1 MKKIAVFVGELPAT
15 YQTAVTEGIIEEA
28 AARGVQTIVFTNDG
42 VYGQNVFFAYGEKNV
57 INVPFLEDYDGIIIA
72 GDTFGIDGMYE
83 ELTDLIEREAKCPVV
98 CVRQKDERFYNVL
111 VDNCRAMS
119 DMVEHFITHHGFTRI
134 CFMTGKLEMYD
145 AQRRLLGY
153 IDTMQKHG
161 LSVTPDMVY
170 EGDYWRNRG
179 TDAVEWF
186 YKDRNNLPQAIV
198 CANDYMA
205 ISVCKALHEKGI
217 RVPEEVCVSGYDD
230 TEEAKYTIPSISSM
244 HVSGDEM
251 GREAFR
257 ILHNLSEGREQE
269 RNVYLGVTA
278 CYRGSCGCAEPCDVE
293 AGKILLAQKE
303 NIQRVLYHSS
313 SMNIAFEN
321 EDTFRNLM
329 GVGNAYIRGFYYNAI
344 FLCFCDESGK
354 EFTSSD
360 IKQEYTENM
369 HLRAI
374 FRQGGECE
382 LCDEA
387 FQRRDIL
394 PEKYMADGAP
404 VYIFPFHEKNHCLG
418 YVAFKTDDID
428 RIKHIFSLWIQGL
441 ANSIGRQRMYEA
453 SKALQEL
460 RKNYN
465 RDALTGIG
473 NRREIE
479 RYMNQCYERMNKSG
493 EVFCVVSIDMDG
505 LKVIND
511 KYGHLEGDAALC
523 SLAHILAE
531 TIGSDGTAAR
541 TGGDEYM
548 VCLRIDSDER
558 IREIV
563 SRIRTKIEVF
573 NLSSHKPWELDAS
586 IGYAFCRKGST
597 LLFAMQQADK
607 NMYQEK
613 RGKKNTRL
621 RKSNTQFK

>member
-1 MKKIAVFVGELPAT
+1 MKKIALFVGELPAA
-15 YQTAVTEGIIEEA
+15 YQTEVTEGVLTEA
-28 AARGVQTIVFTNDG
+28 AKYGVQCVIYTNDG

-57 INVPFLEDYDGIIIA
+57 INISYLEDYDGIVIA
-72 GDTFGIDGMYE
+72 GDTFGIDGMYD

-98 CVRQKDERFYNVL
+98 CLRQKDERFYNVL
-111 VDNCRAMS
+111 VDNRRAMS
-119 DMVEHFITHHGFTRI
+119 DIVEHFIIHHGFTKI

-161 LSVTPDMVY
+161 LKVTPDMVF
-170 EGDYWRNRG
+170 EGDYWRNKG
-179 TDAVEWF
+179 VEAVEWLC
-186 YKDRNNLPQAIV
+186 KDRENLPQAIV

-205 ISVCKALHEKGI
+205 IAVCRALHEKGI

-230 TEEAKYTIPSISSM
+230 TEESRYTIPSISSM
-244 HVSGDEM
+244 HVSGTEM
-251 GREAFR
+251 GREAFH
-257 ILHNLSEGREQE
+257 ILHNISLGKEQE
-269 RNVYLGVTA
+269 KNVYLGVNP

-293 AGKILLAQKE
+293 AGKTLMAQKE
-303 NIQRVLYHSS
+303 NIQKILYHSS

-321 EDTFRNLM
+321 EDTFRGLM
-329 GVGNAYIRGFYYNAI
+329 MVANAYIRGYYYDSI
-344 FLCFCDESGK
+344 YLCFCDEK
-354 EFTSSD
+354 EKQFESAD
-360 IKQEYTENM
+360 VQQEYTQQM
-369 HLRAI
+369 HLRTV
-374 FRQGGECE
+374 FRKGGGCE
-382 LCDEA
+382 LCDET
-387 FQRRDIL
+387 FLRRDIL
-394 PEKYMADGAP
+394 PEKYLADGAP
-404 VYIFPFHEKNHCLG
+404 VYILPFHEKNHCLG
-418 YVAFKTDDID
+418 YVVLKTDNIEKL
-428 RIKHIFSLWIQGL
+428 KHIFNLWIQGL

-479 RYMNQCYERMNKSG
+479 KCLNQCYEKMTTTG

-511 KYGHLEGDAALC
+511 KFGHLEGDTALC
-523 SLAHILAE
+523 ALAKILAE
-531 TIGSDGTAAR
+531 VVGTDGVAAR

-548 VCLRIDSDER
+548 ICLFMDHE
-558 IREIV
+558 EGV
-563 SRIRTKIEVF
+563 KEVLSRIYTKIDVY
-573 NLSSHKPWELDAS
+573 NLSSHKPWELSAS

-621 RKSNTQFK
+621 RK